1 MGRSRATGLSGSQAS
16 TFSQDS
22 SDFSVVGFPYPD
34 LPDLVVYSN
43 DKVGIPGLN
52 EDLTF
57 TFSID
62 NIGPVTS
69 GVDFEYVVSLSLDF
83 TIDPSDATLTD
94 TAQVSLGSLAAGASV
109 DHTSTV
115 QITRANHDTVLGAGF
130 TIDDLLNTD
139 AFLLVWVDSDEEV
152 LEHNEINTTFVQAAR
167 LVDVILVLDNSG
179 SMSGTVTVSNGT
191 ETKLGVLKPSGPR
204 RPGRHRTSGDRGPM
218 ERTQA
223 PTRRP
228 TRGEHT
234 GSRSTPTPWPT
245 SASPS
250 SVRAFC
256 LWPSTRTSTLWTLW
270 SWSLTPETGRTLSP

>member
-1 MGRSRATGLSGSQAS
+1 MYVNGAQPGHWTLRVTGFDVQSGFQ
-16 TFSQDS
+16 
-22 SDFSVVGFPYPD
+22 DFSVVEFPYPD
-34 LPDLVVYSN
+34 LPDLVVYSD

-94 TAQVSLGSLAAGASV
+94 TTQVSLGPLAAGASV
-109 DHTSTV
+109 DHTSTD

-152 LEHNEINTTFVQAAR
+152 LEHNETNTTFVQAAR
-167 LVDVILVLDNSG
+167 LVDVILVLDKSG
-179 SMSGTVTVSNGT
+179 SISGTVTVSNGT
-191 ETKLGVLKPSGPR
+191 ETKLGVLKPSGPS
-204 RPGRHRTSGDRGPM
+204 RPGRHRASRDRDRWNVHRLLLGDRHAGNIRVHDP
-218 ERTQA
+218 R
-223 PTRRP
+223 RRP
-228 TRGEHT
+228 
-234 GSRSTPTPWPT
+234 
-245 SASPS
+245 
-250 SVRAFC
+250 
-256 LWPSTRTSTLWTLW
+256 
-270 SWSLTPETGRTLSP
+270 GREVPIRPA